1 MNSLN
6 VSFFQNLK
14 SKTVVV
20 MGMGRTGIAVSN
32 FLEGKCKELIVTDSQ
47 NIDDYNSRNART
59 EFGGHKKETFEQCD
73 LLIVSPGVS
82 KDDFFVRVAFDSGA
96 EVVSEVEFA
105 WRLSNVPFVS
115 ITGTNGKTTTLTMLS
130 RILETSGFRIAVG
143 GNIGRPL
150 IDIVQ
155 NETQD
160 LDFILSEISS
170 FQLELSTTICPH
182 LAIITNVTEDHIGR
196 HNSIE
201 DYLSVKAK
209 LFSNQKKNDVKI
221 INSDDPISRHLQ
233 FEGDQQTLT
242 FSRKNKVNKGSFVN
256 NGKIYVVLEDEI
268 KEICDISEMYLTGL
282 HDLENFL
289 AACAAGA
296 YLGAD
301 IVAMKDTAKFF
312 KGLPHRME
320 LILEKDGVT
329 WINDSKATNV
339 GSTKMSVM
347 SLESDIILI
356 AGGFDKNSDLEYIL
370 PAIKSKVIKIFLIG
384 DSAGRFYNFFEG
396 VVDTKIVFNLED
408 AISDISR
415 LVISGQTVL
424 FSPACSSFDQ
434 FNDYV
439 ERGNA
444 FRELVYK
451 CIGINE

>member
-1 MNSLN
+1 
-6 VSFFQNLK
+6 
-14 SKTVVV
+14 
-20 MGMGRTGIAVSN
+20 
-32 FLEGKCKELIVTDSQ
+32 
-47 NIDDYNSRNART
+47 
-59 EFGGHKKETFEQCD
+59 
-73 LLIVSPGVS
+73 
-82 KDDFFVRVAFDSGA
+82 
-96 EVVSEVEFA
+96 
-105 WRLSNVPFVS
+105 
-115 ITGTNGKTTTLTMLS
+115 
-130 RILETSGFRIAVG
+130 
-143 GNIGRPL
+143 
-150 IDIVQ
+150 
-155 NETQD
+155 
-160 LDFILSEISS
+160 
-170 FQLELSTTICPH
+170 
-182 LAIITNVTEDHIGR
+182 
-196 HNSIE
+196 
-201 DYLSVKAK
+201 
-209 LFSNQKKNDVKI
+209 
-221 INSDDPISRHLQ
+221 
-233 FEGDQQTLT
+233 
-242 FSRKNKVNKGSFVN
+242 
-256 NGKIYVVLEDEI
+256 
-268 KEICDISEMYLTGL
+268 
-282 HDLENFL
+282 
-289 AACAAGA
+289 
-296 YLGAD
+296 
-301 IVAMKDTAKFF
+301 MKDTAKFF
-312 KGLPHRME
+312 KGLPHRMA